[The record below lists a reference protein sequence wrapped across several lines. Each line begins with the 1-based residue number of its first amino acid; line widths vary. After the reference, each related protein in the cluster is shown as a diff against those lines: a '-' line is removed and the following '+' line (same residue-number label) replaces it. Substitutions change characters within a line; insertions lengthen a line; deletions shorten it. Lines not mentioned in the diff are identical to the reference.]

1 MTKYTGYVNLDTSS
15 YSEWKSDV
23 LSNEYDCDNNHSSAS
38 WDLASEFWYN
48 VGFPQGYPVMNNRLD
63 YTIWDNRVEN
73 AGDKFDLITS
83 KTDIL
88 QGDIIV
94 FNAWMGSEVGHI
106 GFAETDYL
114 GNTNINILS
123 QANGAIYTSI
133 DHYDLTYF
141 LGAFR
146 YKAWHETPPTPPEP
160 PVPEPVNKHRFKW
173 ALYCDK
179 LRRKRNGL

>member
-1 MTKYTGYVNLDTSS
+1 MTKYTGYVSLDTSS
-15 YSEWKSDV
+15 YNAWKNEV
-23 LSNEYDCDNNHSSAS
+23 LSNEYDCDNNHSSSS

-73 AGDKFDLITS
+73 AGDKFDIITD
-83 KTDIL
+83 KTEIK

-94 FNAWMGSEVGHI
+94 FNTWLGSETGHI
-106 GFAETDYL
+106 GFATMDYT

-123 QANGAIYTSI
+123 QANGAIYTNI
-133 DHYDLTYF
+133 DYYSLTYF

-160 PVPEPVNKHRFKW
+160 PVPEPTKKPRFKW
-173 ALYCDK
+173 ALYADK